1 MSNTTI
7 VTTEDGSSTLFNC
20 QNGEHYHS
28 IHGAIQESAHV
39 FINAGLRYIS
49 SAGQLRIL
57 EIGFGTGLNCLLS
70 LAETTGMHKDTAYY
84 ALEPFPV
91 DELLPGELNY
101 CQFEG
106 LKNFERAFKNMHS
119 IEDGILRLGPF
130 FELTRLRTKLEETI
144 LHPSYFNLVY
154 FDAFSAEAQPE
165 LWQPEIFGKIRASMA
180 TGGVLVT
187 YAAKGSVR
195 RALQT
200 NGFVTER
207 LPGPPGKREMLRAT
221 AI

>member
-1 MSNTTI
+1 MNKSDI
-7 VTTEDGSSTLFNC
+7 VTTEDGSSTLFNK

-28 IHGAIQESAHV
+28 IHGAIQESVHV
-39 FINAGLRYIS
+39 FIKAGLQHVA

-70 LAETTGMHKDTAYY
+70 LAKTTEMQKDTVYF

-91 DELLPGELNY
+91 EEPLQIQLNY

-106 LKNFERAFKNMHS
+106 LRDFEGEFKSMHS
-119 IEDGILRLGPF
+119 FEDGILRLSQF
-130 FELTRLRTKLEETI
+130 FELTRLRLKLEEI
-144 LHPSYFNLVY
+144 SLLPSYFNLVY
-154 FDAFSAEAQPE
+154 FDAFSAETQPE
-165 LWQPEIFGKIRASMA
+165 LWQPEIFNKIRSSMKV
-180 TGGVLVT
+180 GGVLVT

-195 RALQT
+195 RALQSS
-200 NGFVTER
+200 GFVTER

-221 AI
+221 AV